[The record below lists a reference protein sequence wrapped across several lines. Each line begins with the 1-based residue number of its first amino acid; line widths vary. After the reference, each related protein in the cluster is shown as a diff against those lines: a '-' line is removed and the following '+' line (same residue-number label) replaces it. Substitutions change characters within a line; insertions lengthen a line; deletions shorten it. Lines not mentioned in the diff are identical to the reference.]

1 MKRLVYALAVISLS
15 ACNSKNSNKEG
26 NQIAAS
32 NQLPAIKT
40 TPIANTGQQVN
51 TSGLL
56 TNPAHGQ
63 PGHDC
68 ALPVGAPLKQNISTS
83 QATAIPTTTTTVPIT
98 AQPASSQPVAQQ
110 SSSGQKLNPAHG
122 QPGHDC
128 AIAVGAPLKSSKS
141 APTTTTAPTAT
152 VSTAT
157 QPAISQPGAQQVTNG
172 QELNPA
178 HGQPGHKCEIA
189 VGAPLT

>member
-1 MKRLVYALAVISLS
+1 MKRLVYALAIISLS
-15 ACNSKNSNKEG
+15 ACNSKNKNTG
-26 NQIAAS
+26 ADQTAAL
-32 NQLPAIKT
+32 NQLPAIQT
-40 TPIANTGQQVN
+40 TPTANNGQQVN

-68 ALPVGAPLKQNISTS
+68 ALPVGAPLKQNINTS
-83 QATAIPTTTTTVPIT
+83 QATTIPAPTTTVPVT
-98 AQPASSQPVAQQ
+98 AQPSTPQPIAQQ
-110 SSSGQKLNPAHG
+110 PSKGEKLNPAHG

-128 AIAVGAPLKSSKS
+128 AIPVGAPLKSAKS
-141 APTTTTAPTAT
+141 TATKTTPTTTVTTTA
-152 VSTAT
+152 
-157 QPAISQPGAQQVTNG
+157 QPAVSQPVAQQSSNG
-172 QELNPA
+172 QKLNPA